1 MQARARLSNIA
12 PMQNFSGVWTALV
25 TPMTPDGVDYDGLG
39 RLVESQI
46 EGGVR
51 GLVAVGT
58 TGESPTLDAAEHID
72 VIKFVIKTA
81 GGRVP
86 VFAGTGSNCTREAVA
101 LTEEADAAGAD
112 GFLVVAPYYNKP
124 SQEGVFL
131 HMSELAKRTEKPIM
145 LYSIPGRCGI
155 EISNDTV
162 LRLRDRHENFCV
174 LKEAGGKVEKV
185 ADLHAR
191 AGDAIDILSGD
202 DGLTVDFMRAGARG
216 VVSVASNLVPRAMS
230 ELAASALAGDWQKAE
245 TANEK
250 MRGFFK
256 ALFIEPNPVPAKA
269 AMKMAGLIKDDF
281 VRLPLCA
288 MRPEN
293 AEILK
298 REMLAA
304 GVL

>member
-1 MQARARLSNIA
+1 
-12 PMQNFSGVWTALV
+12 
-25 TPMTPDGVDYDGLG
+25 MTPDGVDYDGLG

-216 VVSVASNLVPRAMS
+216 VVSVASNLVPRCLLYTS
-230 ELAASALAGDWQKAE
+230 DAADE
-245 TANEK
+245 
-250 MRGFFK
+250 
-256 ALFIEPNPVPAKA
+256 
-269 AMKMAGLIKDDF
+269 
-281 VRLPLCA
+281 
-288 MRPEN
+288 
-293 AEILK
+293 
-298 REMLAA
+298 
-304 GVL
+304 

>member
-1 MQARARLSNIA
+1 
-12 PMQNFSGVWTALV
+12 MQNFSGVWTALV

-202 DGLTVDFMRAGARG
+202 DGLTVDFMRAGAKG
-216 VVSVASNLVPRAMS
+216 VVSVASNLVPRAMA
-230 ELAASALAGDWQKAE
+230 ELAGSALAGDWQKAE
-245 TANEK
+245 AANEK

>member
-1 MQARARLSNIA
+1 MQKI
-12 PMQNFSGVWTALV
+12 SGVWTALV
-25 TPMTPDGVDYDGLG
+25 TPLTPDGVDYGGLE

-46 EGGVR
+46 AGGVS

-58 TGESPTLDAAEHID
+58 TGESPTLDDKEHLD
-72 VIKFVIKTA
+72 VIKHTIKFAA
-81 GGRVP
+81 GRIP

-101 LTEEADAAGAD
+101 LTIEADKAGAD

-131 HMSELAKRTEKPIM
+131 HMTEIAKHTDKPIM

-162 LRLRDRHENFCV
+162 LRLRDNYANFCV

-185 ADLHAR
+185 ADLYKR
-191 AGDAIDILSGD
+191 ADDKISILSGD
-202 DGLTVDFMRAGARG
+202 DGLTTEFIQAGAKG
-216 VVSVASNLVPRAMS
+216 VVSVASNLVPQTMV
-230 ELAASALAGDWQKAE
+230 ELVNAALAGDWQKAKSIDQ
-245 TANEK
+245 K
-250 MRGFFK
+250 MHGFFK
-256 ALFIEPNPVPAKA
+256 ALFIEPNPVPAKT
-269 AMKMAGLIKDDF
+269 AMKIAGLIKDDF

-293 AEILK
+293 VEILK
-298 REMLAA
+298 REMTNA